1 MSFSLLESF
10 EIGSAQFSCIKKEK
24 IYKYR
29 SILYECNSYLVQ
41 NQYLFNSS
49 NVSSHDIEG
58 FVKYTNIIRNYK
70 SIIFLFFKFESNLAK
85 YYLLFAIALK
95 CTN

>member
-10 EIGSAQFSCIKKEK
+10 EIGSAQFSCIKKRN

-58 FVKYTNIIRNYK
+58 FVIQLLLEITNRLYSYSLNLKVILQNTIY
-70 SIIFLFFKFESNLAK
+70 FL
-85 YYLLFAIALK
+85 LLL
-95 CTN
+95 

>member
-10 EIGSAQFSCIKKEK
+10 EIGSAQFSCIKKRK

-29 SILYECNSYLVQ
+29 SILYKGSSYLAH

-49 NVSSHDIEG
+49 NVLSHDIEG
-58 FVKYTNIIRNYK
+58 SV
-70 SIIFLFFKFESNLAK
+70 LFHEKIKLSLEIEHPLYS
-85 YYLLFAIALK
+85 YS
-95 CTN
+95 

>member
-10 EIGSAQFSCIKKEK
+10 EIGSAQFSCIKKKK

-49 NVSSHDIEG
+49 NVLSHDIEG
-58 FVKYTNIIRNYK
+58 SV
-70 SIIFLFFKFESNLAK
+70 IFLENIQI
-85 YYLLFAIALK
+85 LLEI
-95 CTN
+95 TNRLYSIV

>member
-10 EIGSAQFSCIKKEK
+10 EIGSAQFSCIKKRN

-49 NVSSHDIEG
+49 NVLSHDIEG
-58 FVKYTNIIRNYK
+58 SV
-70 SIIFLFFKFESNLAK
+70 LFHEKIKLSLEIEHPLYS
-85 YYLLFAIALK
+85 YS
-95 CTN
+95 

>member
-10 EIGSAQFSCIKKEK
+10 EIGSAQFSCIKKRN

-49 NVSSHDIEG
+49 NVLSHDIEG
-58 FVKYTNIIRNYK
+58 SVKLLLEITNRLYSYSLNLKVILQNTIY
-70 SIIFLFFKFESNLAK
+70 FL
-85 YYLLFAIALK
+85 LLL
-95 CTN
+95 

>member
-29 SILYECNSYLVQ
+29 SILYKGNSYLAH
-41 NQYLFNSS
+41 NPYLLNSS
-49 NVSSHDIEG
+49 NVLSHDIEG
-58 FVKYTNIIRNYK
+58 SVILENIQILLEITDRLYSYSLNLKVILQNTIY
-70 SIIFLFFKFESNLAK
+70 FL
-85 YYLLFAIALK
+85 LLL
-95 CTN
+95 